1 MKKIFLYWHTVKL
14 LRWRQ
19 IFYRIYYTLLKKT
32 VSVEVKQN
40 DIVLRKPKHS
50 IFPFIAK
57 KKTYFLDDSVSFLNH
72 QVPFTSSLWNDSRQ
86 EKLWLYNLHYFDA
99 LNSDSTEQ
107 ARQAYQLLENWIS
120 DNPPFSGNGWE
131 SYPISL
137 RIVNIVK
144 FALTGTDL
152 SEHVLASLFLQ
163 ARYLYCHCEY
173 HILGNHLFENYKAL
187 CFAGL
192 FFEGDE
198 PNKWFRKGV
207 KGLEEETNEQ
217 VLDDGGHF
225 ELSPMYHV
233 IILEGL
239 LDLKNLF
246 SAYNKT
252 VFWDEVVKKMLGW
265 LELMMRSEEEISYF
279 NDSSNNM
286 ASTPKEIFQ
295 YATDLGLG
303 FKQPEKKSVLL
314 KESGYAILQNKTAKV
329 ICDVAEV
336 GPSYLPGHAHADT
349 LSFECYIDEQ
359 PLFVN
364 LGTSCYGNSTQRN
377 IERSTRS
384 HNTVEINDENS
395 SEIWGSFRVARR
407 AKPIV
412 LKFSKGDESVL
423 MASHDGY
430 ERFEQGCEHKRTWV
444 LNDRSLV
451 VSDVVDS
458 GVNKAYFYLH
468 FHPSCAIIK
477 QEDRS
482 LIIRLING
490 DEVSIV
496 ASFDFVMVKSQYTET
511 FGKLIESISLVGQ
524 LSFGIE
530 NKIVVNWSA

>member
-14 LRWRQ
+14 LKWRQ
-19 IFYRIYYTLLKKT
+19 IFYRIYYKLLNKT
-32 VSVEVKQN
+32 VSVEVKDN
-40 DIVLRKPKHS
+40 DIVLRKPENS
-50 IFPFIAK
+50 IATFIPQ
-57 KKTYFLDDSVSFLNH
+57 KKTYFLGDSVSFLNH
-72 QVPFTSSLWNDSRQ
+72 QMTFTSALWNDSDQ

-107 ARQAYQLLENWIS
+107 ARQAYQLLEKWIS

-137 RIVNIVK
+137 RIINIVK
-144 FALTGTDL
+144 FALTGEDL
-152 SEHVLASLFLQ
+152 SEHVLASLFLK

-198 PNKWFRKGV
+198 PNKWFKKGV
-207 KGLEEETNEQ
+207 KGLQEEINEQ
-217 VLDDGGHF
+217 ILDDGGHF

-233 IILEGL
+233 IILEDL

-246 SAYNKT
+246 SAYNKS
-252 VFWDEVVKKMLGW
+252 VFWNEVVKKMLVW
-265 LELMMRSEEEISYF
+265 LELMTRSEEEISYF
-279 NDSSNNM
+279 NDASNDI
-286 ASTPKEIFQ
+286 ASKPREIFQ
-295 YATDLGLG
+295 YATDLGYDSNSI
-303 FKQPEKKSVLL
+303 EKKSVFL

-329 ICDVAEV
+329 ICDIAEV

-349 LSFECYIDEQ
+349 LSFECYIDGQ

-364 LGTSCYGNSTQRN
+364 LGTSCYGNSPQRN

-407 AKPIV
+407 AKPSI
-412 LKFSKGDESVL
+412 LKFSKEGESL
-423 MASHDGY
+423 LIASHDGY
-430 ERFEQGCEHKRTWV
+430 KRLKKGGEHQRTWV

-451 VSDVVDS
+451 VKDIVSS
-458 GVNKAYFYLH
+458 GVEKIVLYLH
-468 FHPSCAIIK
+468 LHPSCTIIK
-477 QEDRS
+477 QEDRA
-482 LIIRLING
+482 LIIRLGNST
-490 DEVSIV
+490 EVSILP
-496 ASFDFVMVKSQYTET
+496 SFDFVIVKNEYSET
-511 FGKLIESISLVGQ
+511 FGKIVENFSLVGQ
-524 LSFGIE
+524 LLSGSE
-530 NKIVVNWSA
+530 NKIVVNW